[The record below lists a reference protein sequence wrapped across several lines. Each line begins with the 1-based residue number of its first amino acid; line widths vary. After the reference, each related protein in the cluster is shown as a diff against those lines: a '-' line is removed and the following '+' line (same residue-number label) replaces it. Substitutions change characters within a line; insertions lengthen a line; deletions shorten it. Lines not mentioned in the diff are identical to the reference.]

1 MRRFLNSSTL
11 VFLGIL
17 GFLAFWIG
25 GGMATREAPEQRQE
39 AEIPP
44 PEVAASISRA
54 ERIRPESVLFGDVV
68 PNQRSVLR
76 PRTGGI
82 IEEITTEGTRVAKGD
97 PVGRISADDR
107 EAALARARA
116 ELAAAERDYDA
127 AERLRDRGVTSD
139 AEARNR
145 FAALES
151 ARADLRAAE
160 IELENTNLTA
170 PIAGVVSDVPVEI
183 GSFVQPGGEILEIV
197 NNDPLKVRIQ
207 VRQSEITSVS
217 LGQTAEVEFQG
228 DRMAEGRV
236 TFISPV
242 ADSETRT
249 FRVELE
255 VPNPDSRTPAGLA
268 AKVRLPLQERVAHR
282 ISPALIRLDDA
293 GRIGVFVVAED
304 DEHLRFLPVDVVQAQ
319 AEAIWIT
326 GLPETARIVTISQG
340 ALSDG
345 QRARIRETPEEYRD
359 VIGGDQD
366 AGEAARLIG
375 DVTGD

>member
-1 MRRFLNSSTL
+1 M
-11 VFLGIL
+11 
-17 GFLAFWIG
+17 
-25 GGMATREAPEQRQE
+25 
-39 AEIPP
+39 
-44 PEVAASISRA
+44 
-54 ERIRPESVLFGDVV
+54 
-68 PNQRSVLR
+68 
-76 PRTGGI
+76 
-82 IEEITTEGTRVAKGD
+82 
-97 PVGRISADDR
+97 
-107 EAALARARA
+107 ARARA

-293 GRIGVFVVAED
+293 GRIGVFAVAED

-319 AEAIWIT
+319 AEAIWVT

-375 DVTGD
+375 DVAGD